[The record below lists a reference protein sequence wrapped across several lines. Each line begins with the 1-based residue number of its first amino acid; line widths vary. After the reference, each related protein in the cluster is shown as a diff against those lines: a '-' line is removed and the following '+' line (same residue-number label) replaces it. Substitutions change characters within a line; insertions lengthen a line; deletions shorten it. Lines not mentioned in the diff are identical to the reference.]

1 MAIDL
6 VVPIVAA
13 ALLVVIFL
21 ERRDAEEHELA
32 RRALIRWVGGAVVLA
47 GAAAFAIEPLVAA
60 VTPMGRSMLAT
71 VPAQTV
77 GYGSAVAEV
86 AGWLLS
92 ALGYAG

>member
-6 VVPIVAA
+6 IVPIVAA

-21 ERRDAEEHELA
+21 ERRDVEAHELG
-32 RRALIRWVGGAVVLA
+32 RRALIRWIGGAVVLA
-47 GAAAFAIEPLVAA
+47 GAAAFAAEPLVAT
-60 VTPMGRSMLAT
+60 VRPMARSMLAT
-71 VPAQTV
+71 VPTEAV